1 MQNASLVSAADI
13 GDWVRRELGTP
24 QPDTVH
30 ISRVITQELGRWF
43 DEETSPRELDAIAAD
58 PVDTGDPRWDALIEG
73 IVSRGFH
80 LRGQQPPPAWTK
92 RTRLDV
98 GWGPNQHLSPGINRH
113 LANALDT
120 PVELLHKGVIFSRR
134 NLTRL

>member
-1 MQNASLVSAADI
+1 MKNTSLATAADI
-13 GDWVRRELGTP
+13 GDWVRQELAAP

-30 ISRVITQELGRWF
+30 ITRVITQELGRWF
-43 DEETSPRELDAIAAD
+43 NRETQQHELEDIAAD
-58 PVDTGDPRWDALIEG
+58 PANTGDPRWDALIEG

-80 LRGQQPPPAWTK
+80 LRQQQPPAWTK

-98 GWGPNQHLSPGINRH
+98 GWAPNQHLTPDINRH

-134 NLTRL
+134 NLARL